1 MNICGVEIEL
11 FDKPV
16 GILCSGG
23 ADSSI
28 LLYLLAK
35 YTTEEIHVFT
45 TATTAK
51 GRSNVIPSVN
61 VVEKVMQLT
70 GNIKIVH
77 HLRYLETQNKKALV
91 FPLEPYFLNNSIHV
105 LYSGETANPPADVLA
120 RFNGTQ
126 DADTIQRRDSNKV
139 RSTYVE
145 REFGRFCNPWLN
157 IDKSKIAEIYKEYG
171 LVDSLFPLTRSCET
185 LDKELQA
192 IQAHCGVCWW
202 CEERQWAFSRLV

>member
-35 YTTEEIHVFT
+35 YTSHEIHVFT
-45 TATTAK
+45 TATNAK
-51 GRSNVIPSVN
+51 GRSNVKPTIN
-61 VVEKVMQLT
+61 VVEKIIQLT
-70 GNIKIVH
+70 GNINIVH
-77 HLRYLETQNKKALV
+77 HIRYLETQNIRALV
-91 FPLEPYFLNNSIHV
+91 LPTEPFFNNGSIHV
-105 LYSGETANPPADVLA
+105 MYSGETANPPEDVLA

-126 DADTIQRRDSNKV
+126 DADTLQRRNPNKV
-139 RSTYVE
+139 RPTYME
-145 REFGRFCNPWLN
+145 KEFGRICNPFLN
-157 IDKSKIAEIYKEYG
+157 IDKVKIAEIYKEYG

-185 LDKELQA
+185 LDKELQDA
-192 IQAHCGVCWW
+192 QAHCGVCWW
-202 CEERQWAFSRLV
+202 CEERQWAFSRLI